1 MKHGNITCSCGYNM
15 YFETIRD
22 SISCLMCNKELNVS
36 AYPIKE
42 EGVEDDSGVQTS
54 GDI

>member
-1 MKHGNITCSCGYNM
+1 MKHGDITCSCGYNM

-22 SISCLMCNKELNVS
+22 SISCLKCNKELNVS

-42 EGVEDDSGVQTS
+42 EVIEDDSGVQTS

>member
-15 YFETIRD
+15 YFETTRD
-22 SISCLMCNKELNVS
+22 SINCLMCNKELDVS

-42 EGVEDDSGVQTS
+42 EVIEDASGVQTS
-54 GDI
+54 SDI